1 MTPSYAEEAFAYCK
15 QKETEETVKKA
26 KLEPCPFC
34 GGEARIL
41 IYRGCGEALYSVA
54 CTDPRCIASE
64 GRKYLDVT
72 DAVKAWNRRD

>member
-34 GGEARIL
+34 GGDARIL

-54 CTDPRCIASE
+54 CKDPRCIASE

>member
-1 MTPSYAEEAFAYCK
+1 MTPSYAEEALAYYK
-15 QKETEETVKKA
+15 QKEKEETVKKA
-26 KLEPCPFC
+26 KLEPCPF
-34 GGEARIL
+34 
-41 IYRGCGEALYSVA
+41 CGEALYSVA